1 MVKGMNTGVQDGFN
15 LAWKLALVQKRLAP
29 PSLLKTYTEERLP
42 VVAEMLDQTTALLNS
57 TFGSTPKDDQS
68 HWRQDGGLL
77 QLGVNYRWS
86 SIVVDERTKYV
97 AEDVLREQEADSYG
111 AHSDGQLRAGDR
123 APDASELADKET
135 TTRLFDVFGSSWH
148 TVLVFSDTADQYEPV
163 LRSLVGYPKGTI
175 RSAII
180 HRSGL
185 TVPTHVD
192 GAQFILEDRQGYAH
206 DAYAV
211 TNGCVVVVRPDGV
224 VGAIVRGVEGLGRY
238 FKGIFGSTE

>member
-1 MVKGMNTGVQDGFN
+1 M
-15 LAWKLALVQKRLAP
+15 
-29 PSLLKTYTEERLP
+29 
-42 VVAEMLDQTTALLNS
+42 
-57 TFGSTPKDDQS
+57 
-68 HWRQDGGLL
+68 
-77 QLGVNYRWS
+77 
-86 SIVVDERTKYV
+86 VDERTKYV
-97 AEDVLREQEADSYG
+97 AEDVLREQEVDSYG